1 MTALWLFPAL
11 SVPKGQF
18 SWGMPVWAKNSEN
31 VKELLRLN
39 RSVQGVSLE
48 FVAIDRIVHI
58 STRVN
63 NHLYLYNRAAGYG
76 YAIVET
82 TFSLSSSVAYSD
94 WPSPSSPP
102 LTVSLSS
109 GLPMRVNDWWLQV
122 KHFGRESSDK
132 RSLKVLFK
140 SLSPSPTS
148 VGTAWSY

>member
-1 MTALWLFPAL
+1 M
-11 SVPKGQF
+11 
-18 SWGMPVWAKNSEN
+18 WAKNSEN

-39 RSVQGVSLE
+39 HSVQGVSLE

-94 WPSPSSPP
+94 
-102 LTVSLSS
+102 
-109 GLPMRVNDWWLQV
+109 
-122 KHFGRESSDK
+122 
-132 RSLKVLFK
+132 
-140 SLSPSPTS
+140 
-148 VGTAWSY
+148 